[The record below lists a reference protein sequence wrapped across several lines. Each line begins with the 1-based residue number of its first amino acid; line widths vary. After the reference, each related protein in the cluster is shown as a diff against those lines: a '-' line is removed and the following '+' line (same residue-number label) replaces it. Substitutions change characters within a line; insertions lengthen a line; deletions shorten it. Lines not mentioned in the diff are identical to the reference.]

1 MMNTRRLNRLAWTI
15 ALLSMAPVA
24 LADATAAGEMTEG
37 TAPSEGVSG
46 QGSVAL
52 DKAVV
57 RGELSSFGATKSSVP
72 VVETARSVSVETSE
86 QFEEKGALN
95 LSQATSYMAGV
106 TAETYGFATR
116 GDAIH
121 ARGLSLPR
129 YRDSIQELFG
139 SYNTTRAEVYTLEQV
154 EVLKGPVSVLYGQGT
169 PGGIVNYVS
178 KTPKAESSTEIVD
191 EMGSNKRK
199 QLAIDSTGKLGS
211 DKWLYRMVALKRDSD
226 TQVDYVEDNT
236 LVLMP
241 SVSYVPSATSRY
253 TLIAMHQNTDSDTGA
268 QFVPVEGTLKPL
280 KDGTYL
286 DQDVYTGE
294 PGWNKYDTRS
304 NQLTALVEQ
313 QLTTNLA
320 LEATALWR
328 EGSADYNQAWPV
340 FTGAGNSRYLNDILG
355 TDTFTDTTVARTFYK
370 ADNEFQLY
378 ALDVRLLADFD
389 TGALRHQILVG
400 AQKQSVTTDNDT
412 ARSDGGVSSGNFDYV
427 LDLKNPKY
435 TGAPDDSMFTY
446 VDGPE
451 QKIDSTGLY
460 VSDQISYENWRFT
473 AGLRYDE
480 VDNDTGSDKQSD
492 DALSASAG
500 VLYTFSNGLAPY
512 ISYSESFET
521 VVGTD
526 ANGKQLEPREAT
538 QYEAGLKFEPN
549 GFPGLFTLSYFDI
562 EITNLPNPNG
572 IPGTSSQQQGV
583 AKIDGVELEG
593 KTNVGDFYIQ
603 GALSTLHTEDQN
615 GYQYAAEPDRNA
627 SLWVTWKPAGK
638 FRMGG
643 GVRYVGE
650 SVSETATVKYVT
662 PDYTLVDMMLGYE
675 ATEQLD
681 LALNV
686 RNLGDEEYL
695 TSCLARGDCFPGVRR
710 TVNARV
716 TYNF

>member
-1 MMNTRRLNRLAWTI
+1 MKTQRLNRLAWSI
-15 ALLSMAPVA
+15 ALLNVASVA
-24 LADATAAGEMTEG
+24 LADATTGEDAGALVADADN
-37 TAPSEGVSG
+37 APEQSEVR
-46 QGSVAL
+46 L
-52 DKAVV
+52 DKTVV
-57 RGELSSFGATKSSVP
+57 RAELTNFGATKSSVP
-72 VVETARSVSVETSE
+72 IVETARSVSVETSE

-178 KTPKAESSTEIVD
+178 KTPKADAATEIVA
-191 EMGSNKRK
+191 ELGNNNRK
-199 QLAIDSTGKLGS
+199 QLAVDSTGKLGS
-211 DKWLYRMVALKRDSD
+211 EQWLYRMVALKRDSD

-313 QLTTNLA
+313 QLTNNLA

-340 FTGAGNSRYLNDILG
+340 FTGAGNSRYLNDVLG
-355 TDTFTDTTVARTFYK
+355 TNAFTDTTVARTFYK

-412 ARSDGGVSSGNFDYV
+412 ARSADGGASSGNFDYV

-446 VDGPE
+446 TDNPE
-451 QKIDSTGLY
+451 QKIDSIGLY
-460 VSDQISYENWRFT
+460 VSDQISYDNWRFT

-480 VDNDTGSDKQSD
+480 VDNDTGSRKQSD

-500 VLYTFSNGLAPY
+500 MLYAFDNGLAPY

-521 VVGTD
+521 VVGID

-572 IPGTSSQQQGV
+572 VPGTNSQQQGV

-593 KTNVGDFYIQ
+593 KANVGDFYIQ
-603 GALSTLHTEDQN
+603 GALSTLNTEDQN
-615 GYQYAAEPDRNA
+615 GYQYAAEPDSNA

>member
-1 MMNTRRLNRLAWTI
+1 MKTQRLNRLAWSI
-15 ALLSMAPVA
+15 ALLNVASVA
-24 LADATAAGEMTEG
+24 LADATTGEDAGALVADADN
-37 TAPSEGVSG
+37 APEQSEVR
-46 QGSVAL
+46 L
-52 DKAVV
+52 DKTVV
-57 RGELSSFGATKSSVP
+57 RAELTNFGATKSSVP
-72 VVETARSVSVETSE
+72 IVETARSVSVETSE

-178 KTPKAESSTEIVD
+178 KTPKADAATEIVA
-191 EMGSNKRK
+191 ELGNNNRK
-199 QLAIDSTGKLGS
+199 QLAVDSTGKLGS
-211 DKWLYRMVALKRDSD
+211 EQWLYRMVALKRDSD

-286 DQDVYTGE
+286 DQDVYAGE

-313 QLTTNLA
+313 QLTNNLA

-340 FTGAGNSRYLNDILG
+340 FTGAGNSRYLNDVLG
-355 TDTFTDTTVARTFYK
+355 TNAFTDTTVARTFYK

-412 ARSDGGVSSGNFDYV
+412 ARSADGGASSGNFDYV

-446 VDGPE
+446 TDNPE
-451 QKIDSTGLY
+451 QKIDSIGLY
-460 VSDQISYENWRFT
+460 VSDQISYDNWRFT

-480 VDNDTGSDKQSD
+480 VDNDTGSRKQSD

-500 VLYTFSNGLAPY
+500 VLYAFDNGLAPY

-521 VVGTD
+521 VVGID

-572 IPGTSSQQQGV
+572 VPGTNSQQQGV

-593 KTNVGDFYIQ
+593 KASVGDFYIQ
-603 GALSTLHTEDQN
+603 GALSTLNTEDQN
-615 GYQYAAEPDRNA
+615 GYQYAAEPDSNA

>member
-1 MMNTRRLNRLAWTI
+1 MKTQRLNRLAWSI
-15 ALLSMAPVA
+15 ALLNVASVA
-24 LADATAAGEMTEG
+24 LAETTVGQETGALVADADN
-37 TAPSEGVSG
+37 APEQSEVR
-46 QGSVAL
+46 L
-52 DKAVV
+52 DKTVV
-57 RGELSSFGATKSSVP
+57 RAELTNFGATKSSVP
-72 VVETARSVSVETSE
+72 IVETARSVSVETSE

-178 KTPKAESSTEIVD
+178 KTPKADAATEIVA
-191 EMGSNKRK
+191 ELGNNNRK
-199 QLAIDSTGKLGS
+199 QLAVDSTGKLGS
-211 DKWLYRMVALKRDSD
+211 EKWLYRMVALKRDSD

-340 FTGAGNSRYLNDILG
+340 FTGAGNSRYLNDVLG
-355 TDTFTDTTVARTFYK
+355 TNAFTDTTVARTFYK

-412 ARSDGGVSSGNFDYV
+412 ARSADGGASSGNFDYV

-446 VDGPE
+446 TDNPE
-451 QKIDSTGLY
+451 QKIDSIGLY
-460 VSDQISYENWRFT
+460 VSDQISYDNWRFT

-480 VDNDTGSDKQSD
+480 VDNDTGSRKQSD

-500 VLYTFSNGLAPY
+500 VLYAFDNGLAPY

-521 VVGTD
+521 VVGID

-572 IPGTSSQQQGV
+572 VPGTNSQQQGV

-593 KTNVGDFYIQ
+593 KANVGDFYIQ
-603 GALSTLHTEDQN
+603 GALSTLNTEDQN
-615 GYQYAAEPDRNA
+615 GYQYAAEPDSNA

>member
-1 MMNTRRLNRLAWTI
+1 MEMQRLNRLALSI
-15 ALLSMAPVA
+15 ALLNVASVTLAETTVGQEAGAQIADTDNAP
-24 LADATAAGEMTEG
+24 EQ
-37 TAPSEGVSG
+37 SEVR
-46 QGSVAL
+46 L
-52 DKAVV
+52 DKTVV
-57 RGELSSFGATKSSVP
+57 RAELTNFGATKSSVP

-178 KTPKAESSTEIVD
+178 KTPKADAATEIVA
-191 EMGSNKRK
+191 ELGNNNRK
-199 QLAIDSTGKLGS
+199 QLAVDSTGKLGS

-313 QLTTNLA
+313 QLTNNLA

-340 FTGAGNSRYLNDILG
+340 FTGAGNSRYLNDVLG
-355 TDTFTDTTVARTFYK
+355 TNTFTDTTVARTFYK

-412 ARSDGGVSSGNFDYV
+412 ARSADGGASSGNFDYV

-446 VDGPE
+446 TDNPE
-451 QKIDSTGLY
+451 QKIDSIGLY
-460 VSDQISYENWRFT
+460 VSDQISYDNWRFT

-480 VDNDTGSDKQSD
+480 VDNDTGSRKQSD

-500 VLYTFSNGLAPY
+500 VLYAFDNGLAPY

-521 VVGTD
+521 VVGID

-572 IPGTSSQQQGV
+572 VPGTSSQQQGV

-593 KTNVGDFYIQ
+593 KANVGDFYIQ
-603 GALSTLHTEDQN
+603 GALSTLNTEDQN
-615 GYQYAAEPDRNA
+615 GYQYAAEPDSNA

-675 ATEQLD
+675 VTEQLD

>member
-1 MMNTRRLNRLAWTI
+1 MKTQRLNRLAWSI
-15 ALLSMAPVA
+15 ALLNVASVA
-24 LADATAAGEMTEG
+24 LAETTVGQETGALVADADN
-37 TAPSEGVSG
+37 APEQSE
-46 QGSVAL
+46 ARL
-52 DKAVV
+52 DKTVV
-57 RGELSSFGATKSSVP
+57 RAELTNFGATKSSVP
-72 VVETARSVSVETSE
+72 IVETARSVSVETSE

-178 KTPKAESSTEIVD
+178 KTPKADAATEIVA
-191 EMGSNKRK
+191 ELGNSNRK
-199 QLAIDSTGKLGS
+199 QLAVDSTGKLGS

-253 TLIAMHQNTDSDTGA
+253 TLIAMHQDTDSDTGA

-313 QLTTNLA
+313 QLTNNLA

-355 TDTFTDTTVARTFYK
+355 TNAFTDTTVARTFYK

-412 ARSDGGVSSGNFDYV
+412 ARSADGGASSGNFDYV

-446 VDGPE
+446 TDNPE
-451 QKIDSTGLY
+451 QKIDSIGLY
-460 VSDQISYENWRFT
+460 VSDQISYDNWRFT

-480 VDNDTGSDKQSD
+480 VDNDTGSRKQSD

-500 VLYTFSNGLAPY
+500 VLYAFDNGLAPY

-521 VVGTD
+521 VVGID

-572 IPGTSSQQQGV
+572 VPGTNSQQQGV

-593 KTNVGDFYIQ
+593 KANVGDFYIQ
-603 GALSTLHTEDQN
+603 GALSTLNTEDQN
-615 GYQYAAEPDRNA
+615 GYQYAAEPDSNA

-662 PDYTLVDMMLGYE
+662 ADYTLVDMMLGYE

>member
-1 MMNTRRLNRLAWTI
+1 MKTQRLNRLALSI
-15 ALLSMAPVA
+15 ALLNVASVA
-24 LADATAAGEMTEG
+24 LAETTAGQETGAQIADADN
-37 TAPSEGVSG
+37 APEQSEVR
-46 QGSVAL
+46 L
-52 DKAVV
+52 DKTVV
-57 RGELSSFGATKSSVP
+57 RAELTNFGATKSSVP
-72 VVETARSVSVETSE
+72 IVETARSVSVETSE

-178 KTPKAESSTEIVD
+178 KTPKADAATEIVA
-191 EMGSNKRK
+191 ELGNNNRK
-199 QLAIDSTGKLGS
+199 QLAVDSTGKLGS
-211 DKWLYRMVALKRDSD
+211 EQWLYRMVALKRDSD

-340 FTGAGNSRYLNDILG
+340 FTGAGNSRYLNDVLG
-355 TDTFTDTTVARTFYK
+355 TNAFTDTTVARTFYK

-389 TGALRHQILVG
+389 TGALRHQVLVG

-412 ARSDGGVSSGNFDYV
+412 ARSADGGASSGNFDYV

-446 VDGPE
+446 TDNPE
-451 QKIDSTGLY
+451 QKIDSIGLY
-460 VSDQISYENWRFT
+460 VSDQISYDNWRFT

-480 VDNDTGSDKQSD
+480 VDNDTGSAKQSD

-500 VLYTFSNGLAPY
+500 VLYAFDNGLAPY

-521 VVGTD
+521 VVGID

-572 IPGTSSQQQGV
+572 VPGTSSQQQGV

-593 KTNVGDFYIQ
+593 KANVGDFYIQ
-603 GALSTLHTEDQN
+603 GALSTLNTEDQN
-615 GYQYAAEPDRNA
+615 GYQYAAEPDSNA

-638 FRMGG
+638 FRMGS

>member
-1 MMNTRRLNRLAWTI
+1 MKTQRLNRLAWSI
-15 ALLSMAPVA
+15 ALLNVASVA
-24 LADATAAGEMTEG
+24 LADATTGEDAGALVADADN
-37 TAPSEGVSG
+37 APEQSEVR
-46 QGSVAL
+46 L
-52 DKAVV
+52 DKTVV
-57 RGELSSFGATKSSVP
+57 RAELTNFGATKSSVP
-72 VVETARSVSVETSE
+72 IVETARSVSVETSE

-178 KTPKAESSTEIVD
+178 KTPKADAATEIVA
-191 EMGSNKRK
+191 ELGNNNRK
-199 QLAIDSTGKLGS
+199 QLAVDSTGKLGS
-211 DKWLYRMVALKRDSD
+211 EQWLYRMVALKRDSD

-313 QLTTNLA
+313 QLTNNLA

-340 FTGAGNSRYLNDILG
+340 FTGAGNSRYLNDVLG
-355 TDTFTDTTVARTFYK
+355 TNAFTDTTVARTFYK

-412 ARSDGGVSSGNFDYV
+412 ARSADGGASSGNFDYV

-446 VDGPE
+446 TDNPE
-451 QKIDSTGLY
+451 QKIDSIGLY
-460 VSDQISYENWRFT
+460 VSDQISYDNWRFT

-480 VDNDTGSDKQSD
+480 VDNDTGSRKQSD

-500 VLYTFSNGLAPY
+500 VLYAFDNGLAPY

-521 VVGTD
+521 VVGID

-572 IPGTSSQQQGV
+572 VPGTNSQQQGV

-593 KTNVGDFYIQ
+593 KANVGDFYIQ
-603 GALSTLHTEDQN
+603 GALSTLNTEDQN
-615 GYQYAAEPDRNA
+615 GYQYAAEPDSNA

>member
-1 MMNTRRLNRLAWTI
+1 MKTQRLNRLALSI
-15 ALLSMAPVA
+15 ALLNVASVA
-24 LADATAAGEMTEG
+24 LAETTAGQETGAQIADADN
-37 TAPSEGVSG
+37 APEQSEVR
-46 QGSVAL
+46 L
-52 DKAVV
+52 DKTVV
-57 RGELSSFGATKSSVP
+57 RAELTNFGATKSSVP
-72 VVETARSVSVETSE
+72 IVETARSVSVETSE

-178 KTPKAESSTEIVD
+178 KTPKADAATEIVA
-191 EMGSNKRK
+191 ELGNNNRK
-199 QLAIDSTGKLGS
+199 QLAVDSTGKLGS
-211 DKWLYRMVALKRDSD
+211 EQWLYRMVALKRDSD

-313 QLTTNLA
+313 QLTNNLA

-340 FTGAGNSRYLNDILG
+340 FTGAGNSRYLNDVLG
-355 TDTFTDTTVARTFYK
+355 TNAFTDTTVARTFYK

-412 ARSDGGVSSGNFDYV
+412 ARSADGGASSGNFDYV

-446 VDGPE
+446 TDNPE
-451 QKIDSTGLY
+451 QKIDSIGLY
-460 VSDQISYENWRFT
+460 VSDQISYDNWRFT

-480 VDNDTGSDKQSD
+480 VDNDTGSRKQSD

-500 VLYTFSNGLAPY
+500 VLYAFDNGLAPY

-521 VVGTD
+521 VVGID

-572 IPGTSSQQQGV
+572 VPGTNSQQQGV

-593 KTNVGDFYIQ
+593 KANVGDFYIQ
-603 GALSTLHTEDQN
+603 GALSTLNTEDQN
-615 GYQYAAEPDRNA
+615 GYQYAAEPDSNA